1 MWLSM
6 SLPFLMMEMR
16 WMTPDHTLA
25 LGSHCLQ
32 AILFLPGSPNAGLR
46 KLSNHL
52 SGHIATSHQATDLNL
67 VGNYEEQTGGPA

>member
-1 MWLSM
+1 
-6 SLPFLMMEMR
+6 MMEMR

-32 AILFLPGSPNAGLR
+32 EILVLSLSHQMHQYRPLPKTGLR
-46 KLSNHL
+46 KLSNRL
-52 SGHIATSHQATDLNL
+52 SGHIVTSHQATDVSL